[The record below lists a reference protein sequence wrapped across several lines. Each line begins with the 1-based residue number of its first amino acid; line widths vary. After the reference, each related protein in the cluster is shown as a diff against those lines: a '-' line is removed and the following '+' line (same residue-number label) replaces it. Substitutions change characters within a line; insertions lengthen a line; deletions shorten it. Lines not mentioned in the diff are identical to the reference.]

1 MTASDPEVIAV
12 RADERIEAGRLEG
25 WLRERLPGAEGA
37 FSIAQFGG
45 GHANL
50 TYLIRFGGRE
60 YVLRRPPLGP
70 LAPTSHDMAR
80 EHRVLERLWERY
92 PLAPRSHLYCGY
104 KDIIGAEFHVME
116 RRQGMAIRTTL
127 PEDHDW
133 TPELCRRLGEGVV
146 DVLAELHRVDA
157 AAVGLGDLG
166 RPEGFLAR
174 QLEGWSRR
182 WEAAKDADAPQVMT
196 GLAQWLGRGLPRG
209 GPAALLHNDFK
220 LDNMLVDAADPER
233 IAAVLDWDMCTR
245 GDPLADL
252 GYVLTFWG
260 EAGDAP
266 AWIEAASMP
275 TWVSGFPTR
284 DDVVER
290 YARATGFDCSDVLWY
305 HVFGVFKIAVILQQ
319 IYIRYLRGQTQ
330 DARFAV
336 FGRRVAGL
344 ADKGRVLAGL

>member
-1 MTASDPEVIAV
+1 MTGDPEVIAI
-12 RADERIEAGRLEG
+12 RPDERIDAGRLEA
-25 WLRERLPGAEGA
+25 WLRQRLTGADGSFA
-37 FSIAQFGG
+37 MAQFGG

-50 TYLIRFGGRE
+50 TYLIRFGDRE

-70 LAPTSHDMAR
+70 LAPSSHDMAR
-80 EHRVLERLWERY
+80 EHRVLERLWERF
-92 PLAPRSHLYCGY
+92 PLAPRSYLFCGD
-104 KDIIGAEFHVME
+104 KDIIGAEFHVLE
-116 RRQGMAIRTTL
+116 RRRGMAIRTTL
-127 PEDHDW
+127 PEGHDW
-133 TPELCRRLGEGVV
+133 TPVLCRRLGEDVV

-157 AAVGLGDLG
+157 AAVGLGNLG

-174 QLEGWSRR
+174 QIEGWTGR
-182 WEAAKDADAPQVMT
+182 WEAAKDDQAPQAMT
-196 GLAQWLGRGLPRG
+196 DIAKWLGRRLPRS

-220 LDNMLVDAADPER
+220 LDNMLVDAAEPSR
-233 IAAVLDWDMCTR
+233 VTAVLDWDMCTR

-252 GYVLTFWG
+252 GYVLAFWG
-260 EAGDAP
+260 EAGDDP
-266 AWIEAASMP
+266 EWIEAASMP
-275 TWVSGFPTR
+275 TWSPGFPTR

-290 YARATGFDCSDVLWY
+290 YARTTGFDCSDVLWY

-344 ADKGRVLAGL
+344 AEKGRVLSGL